1 MSYHNLVESQR
12 EYFRTGKP
20 AEIDH
25 RKAELKRLRHLI
37 LDNKDQ
43 LCEAVYKDLK
53 RQQDANYFYEL
64 ASVVT
69 EIDYVLENLHKW
81 TEPTSAEKTLATILD
96 KPYIVREPKGVVLII
111 GPWNYPLNTL
121 LMPLVDVIAAG
132 NTAVLKPSEIA
143 SNTAKAVDKLF
154 TDIFDKRVVLVVQGG
169 IEETTELLKERFDH
183 IVFTGSTSV
192 ARIIMAAA
200 SKHLT
205 PCTLELGGK
214 SPVIVEPD
222 ADISVT
228 ASRLAWGKWLN
239 CGQTCLA
246 PDYVIVQPETKD
258 KLVAALKTTLYDF
271 YGEKPSESK
280 DYSRIINKD
289 NFNRLESLLS
299 QSPNILYKAGQL
311 DENDLFIPPIIL
323 DANFNDPIMQSEI
336 FGPILP
342 IITVRSFNEA
352 IENIKRG
359 EKPLAAYLF
368 TKDESKVKR
377 LLSETSSGSV
387 CINDV
392 VLQITVD
399 TLPFG
404 GIGNSGMG
412 RYRGKF
418 GFDEF
423 THEKAV
429 LKRGFFGDSLASG
442 RYPPL
447 TSEKMRSLQRLT
459 GKRHKMPSF
468 LRFLPDVSFVFI
480 GILIGFIVRSA
491 SSSS

>member
-81 TEPTSAEKTLATILD
+81 TEPTNAEKTLATILD
-96 KPYIVREPKGVVLII
+96 KPYIIREPKGVVLII

-222 ADISVT
+222 ADISIT

-271 YGEKPSESK
+271 YGEKPSET
-280 DYSRIINKD
+280 
-289 NFNRLESLLS
+289 
-299 QSPNILYKAGQL
+299 GQL

-323 DANFNDPIMQSEI
+323 DANFNDPIMRSEI

-429 LKRGFFGDSLASG
+429 LKRGFFGDSLASS

-468 LRFLPDVSFVFI
+468 LRFLPGVSFVFI